1 MRIRENLGDMSNQ
14 NQIGL
19 KVYEMSKIY
28 KKKKNKA
35 ALDKVSFGVDK

>member
-1 MRIRENLGDMSNQ
+1 MRIRENLGNVTNQ
-14 NQIGL
+14 YQIGL

-35 ALDKVSFGVDK
+35 ALDNVTFGVDK